1 MVTRRGFLKMTGAA
15 VVGAIIGAFV
25 AATVGESLRSEAAVE
40 GVLKLESFDHIG
52 FVVEDRDAVIELWS
66 KLFGL
71 GPWRTIEPT
80 QGPMRK
86 MAWVRI
92 GSTQF
97 ELLEPRM
104 EVKSHWSDHL
114 EKHGDGIHHV
124 CVLSDTVEADVE
136 RLVAVEGAEVVVAS
150 PGFAYVKTK
159 GYGDLILE
167 VLHTSSSATLSY

>member
-1 MVTRRGFLKMTGAA
+1 MNPTII
-15 VVGAIIGAFV
+15 GAIIGAV
-25 AATVGESLRSEAAVE
+25 AVATVGDILRSAAATD

-80 QGPMRK
+80 EGPMKK
-86 MAWVRI
+86 MAWVRV
-92 GSTQF
+92 GPTQF

-104 EVKSHWSDHL
+104 EVKSHWSNHL
-114 EKHGDGIHHV
+114 EKHGEGIHHMS
-124 CVLSDTVEADVE
+124 VLSDTAEADIE
-136 RLVAVEGAEVVVAS
+136 RLVAAGAKHVAGT
-150 PGFAYVKTK
+150 PYLNTQ

-167 VLHTSSSATLSY
+167 VMPRSASALNSY

>member
-71 GPWRTIEPT
+71 GPWRTI
-80 QGPMRK
+80 
-86 MAWVRI
+86 
-92 GSTQF
+92 
-97 ELLEPRM
+97 
-104 EVKSHWSDHL
+104 
-114 EKHGDGIHHV
+114 
-124 CVLSDTVEADVE
+124 
-136 RLVAVEGAEVVVAS
+136 
-150 PGFAYVKTK
+150 
-159 GYGDLILE
+159 
-167 VLHTSSSATLSY
+167 